1 VRCDLL
7 APQGTPSLPLLCPH
21 CMVSRPRPRYRRR
34 GRVSSD
40 AARPVGAAT
49 EELLVP
55 LEDRHSHYLV
65 GYEEEDREH
74 PVVCGRVQDE
84 PDFSSDLSLAIPTCG
99 DRPTF
104 GFAWLH
110 ATDTGT
116 TPVAL
121 FMVSRHQRGVA

>member
-1 VRCDLL
+1 
-7 APQGTPSLPLLCPH
+7 
-21 CMVSRPRPRYRRR
+21 
-34 GRVSSD
+34 
-40 AARPVGAAT
+40 
-49 EELLVP
+49 VP